1 MRNANEAWNRKM
13 SNRQKDNMKQTV
25 KIANKKIVVGMLVIA
40 LTFGLS
46 TAVYGQNLNGTWA
59 PDFSGEEEDVY
70 LAMMAMFN
78 SDLTLNN
85 GKIDSRFIRGTYTT
99 RNNQITITI
108 THWSGKVLAAF
119 LNDEFDD
126 DDDLI
131 GKARQSEWFSKEQV
145 RVLLTST
152 GALNAEEIKELLDAL
167 YLTQTTPIIGG
178 KKFTLPVFDVTFVK
192 K

>member
-1 MRNANEAWNRKM
+1 
-13 SNRQKDNMKQTV
+13 MKQTV
-25 KIANKKIVVGMLVIA
+25 KMANKKIVMGMLAMV

-46 TAVYGQNLNGTWA
+46 AAVYGQNLNGTWV
-59 PDFSGEEEDVY
+59 PEFDEDEDDAE
-70 LAMMAMFN
+70 LAFLALMN
-78 SDLTLNN
+78 SNLTLNN

-119 LNDEFDD
+119 LNSEYDDD

-145 RVLLTST
+145 RVLFTST
-152 GALNAEEIKELLDAL
+152 GALSAEEIKELLDAL
-167 YLTQTTPIIGG
+167 YPTTTTPIIGG